1 MTIVLH
7 SSRIK
12 GLDFMNAILAL
23 DADTANVKAISVGRQ
38 GNILVR
44 SSVALAI
51 QFPKSGRVEQ

>member
-1 MTIVLH
+1 
-7 SSRIK
+7 
-12 GLDFMNAILAL
+12 MNAILAL